1 VFRLLMIPADLYS
14 LALNMLHCIGL
25 RATCV
30 DLMAIGRTSPQVWP
44 IVMGL
49 LSWSLSRV
57 DQSWR
62 SLISLYSRSE

>member
-1 VFRLLMIPADLYS
+1 MIPADLYS

-30 DLMAIGRTSPQVWP
+30 DLMAIGRPSPQVWP

-49 LSWSLSRV
+49 LS
-57 DQSWR
+57 
-62 SLISLYSRSE
+62 

>member
-1 VFRLLMIPADLYS
+1 
-14 LALNMLHCIGL
+14 LNMLHCIGL